1 MPRVDFVGATGG
13 LAGLHPPLARLS
25 PSLDGRLPSLRN
37 SNFSFHATERDS
49 SFPSPLSIC
58 PTTRSY
64 GVEIDSLR
72 AFATRVA
79 GREGSKRAN
88 ERERERQR
96 SGDRERPR
104 EREGGGERERKMGK
118 GDARGYRDK
127 SHCCSFFS
135 FLYRSKGK
143 MRAAC
148 PDLIR
153 AED

>member
-1 MPRVDFVGATGG
+1 VSILSGRLEASRGYILLLRDS
-13 LAGLHPPLARLS
+13 PPPWTAVCRPSEIQISRFTRPNGILPSPLPSASARLR
-25 PSLDGRLPSLRN
+25 GRTESRSIRSVLSRRGWREEKGA
-37 SNFSFHATERDS
+37 SGRMSGSESDRDRETERD
-49 SFPSPLSIC
+49 
-58 PTTRSY
+58 
-64 GVEIDSLR
+64 
-72 AFATRVA
+72 
-79 GREGSKRAN
+79 
-88 ERERERQR
+88 RERER
-96 SGDRERPR
+96 
-104 EREGGGERERKMGK
+104 GGGERERKMGK

>member
-104 EREGGGERERKMGK
+104 EREGGGRERGRWGK
-118 GDARGYRDK
+118 AMLADTEIKATVVLFSPSFIARRVR
-127 SHCCSFFS
+127 CER
-135 FLYRSKGK
+135 LVRT
-143 MRAAC
+143 
-148 PDLIR
+148 
-153 AED
+153 